1 MTSLLTVMDDGAGPE
16 PEVRRAQADP
26 GNAPG
31 NWDDLR
37 LNLVGLVSVFAD
49 CGNDERDAS

>member
-37 LNLVGLVSVFAD
+37 LNLVGSYPSSRTAVTTSVM
-49 CGNDERDAS
+49 